1 MFSDDEGESTNPV
14 PVLTKIFPVSKV
26 SHLPTFTLTAH
37 GTNFVKGSKIVFNGV
52 EKETAFYT
60 STQLTCKIN
69 PEDIDFKALTA
80 KSSGHLSKA
89 NSKDVQVLVRNPS
102 PGGGDSDSFNFT
114 IHENHTFIVLR
125 KYFQGTASRLKTPI
139 SIAVDRVGIINMVWG
154 DFGFSSHNSVIY
166 YSRSTDKGSSFSQ
179 PVIVS
184 DVTVDSYSP
193 KIALD
198 KSGNLHLVWTDRSI
212 YINSDIFYTRA
223 QNDGVSFSPA
233 VNISNNSPHSSAP
246 KIAVDSTGKIG
257 VVWMNMIDDCDWPF
271 GCTTNIHF
279 SYSTA
284 KGNSFSPVINISD
297 HLFRSTGN
305 LSPAMALGS
314 DGDIYVV
321 FKSMSNIYFSRSLDN
336 GVSFS
341 PEIKISNFSLYS
353 TNPTVAVNS
362 VRNLGMISK
371 DSATEGLIINLF
383 RPLYYGCRVPQIA
396 VDNSGNI
403 NVIWQLMKS
412 LNETKL
418 GFCRSSDNGVSF
430 SQPVKFSGYCTD
442 YWKPQLAVDSAGN
455 INVIWSG
462 RLSATSERW
471 DIFYCRSTDNGA
483 TFSPAVNISNSQI
496 LSDSPAIAVDSAG
509 NIYLAWFE
517 GSLGDWE
524 IYFTSSVY

>member
-1 MFSDDEGESTNPV
+1 
-14 PVLTKIFPVSKV
+14 
-26 SHLPTFTLTAH
+26 
-37 GTNFVKGSKIVFNGV
+37 
-52 EKETAFYT
+52 
-60 STQLTCKIN
+60 
-69 PEDIDFKALTA
+69 
-80 KSSGHLSKA
+80 
-89 NSKDVQVLVRNPS
+89 
-102 PGGGDSDSFNFT
+102 
-114 IHENHTFIVLR
+114 
-125 KYFQGTASRLKTPI
+125 
-139 SIAVDRVGIINMVWG
+139 
-154 DFGFSSHNSVIY
+154 
-166 YSRSTDKGSSFSQ
+166 
-179 PVIVS
+179 
-184 DVTVDSYSP
+184 
-193 KIALD
+193 
-198 KSGNLHLVWTDRSI
+198 
-212 YINSDIFYTRA
+212 
-223 QNDGVSFSPA
+223 
-233 VNISNNSPHSSAP
+233 
-246 KIAVDSTGKIG
+246 
-257 VVWMNMIDDCDWPF
+257 
-271 GCTTNIHF
+271 
-279 SYSTA
+279 
-284 KGNSFSPVINISD
+284 
-297 HLFRSTGN
+297 
-305 LSPAMALGS
+305 MALGS